1 MSRKKRK
8 NIMLATERRKQSGSI
23 QAQGGQTGLARIRSA
38 WSKVVACL
46 VLIFACGAPLIPCSA
61 ANPAGEYLR
70 IGFTSSMFTDVD
82 ENDARAAVK
91 VWGAMI
97 AKQANT
103 PATPVP
109 VILQNAET
117 LLQSLKKKQVDA
129 VGIPLTE
136 YAQLLRNIH
145 FDPIFATY
153 KDGTLTEQFVLL
165 AHRKGPVK
173 TLADL
178 GGRSLSVHTNSR
190 AYLAPLW
197 LDTLLI
203 QQGHPAAARFAG
215 RIVPNTK
222 LSSVILPLF
231 FQKTD
236 VCLVTRSGFDTMVE
250 LNPQLGQQLV
260 VLAESPPVVPAVFAF
275 RADYQPSFREKL
287 IADLNDLKKTA
298 AGRQVLTIFQSE
310 DMKELSK
317 DSLDTTLELIATHAK
332 LVR

>member
-8 NIMLATERRKQSGSI
+8 NILFTTERRELSVPIRAKDG
-23 QAQGGQTGLARIRSA
+23 QAGPVRIRA
-38 WSKVVACL
+38 GWSKVAACL
-46 VLIFACGAPLIPCSA
+46 VLIFACGVPLMPCSA
-61 ANPAGEYLR
+61 MNQPEESLR

-82 ENDARAAVK
+82 ENDARAAIK

-97 AKQANT
+97 AKQTNT

-109 VILQNAET
+109 VILKDAET
-117 LLQSLKKKQVDA
+117 LLQSLRKKQVDA
-129 VGIPLTE
+129 VGITLTE
-136 YAQLLRNIH
+136 YAQLLRDIH
-145 FDPIFATY
+145 FDPIFVTY
-153 KDGTLTEQFVLL
+153 KDGSMTEQFVLL

-178 GGRSLSVHTNSR
+178 GGRSLSVHVNSR

-203 QQGHPAAARFAG
+203 KQGHTAAARFAA
-215 RIVPNTK
+215 RIVPNAK
-222 LSSVILPLF
+222 LSNVILPVF
-231 FQKTD
+231 FRKSD

-275 RADYQPSFREKL
+275 RADYRPSFREKL
-287 IADLNDLKKTA
+287 IADLTSLKKTA

-310 DMKELSK
+310 DIKEQSK
-317 DSLDTTLELIATHAK
+317 DCLDTTLALIATHAK